1 MGDHKN
7 KKSKGVKRKGKRP
20 WRERQAIILAN
31 ARQQRRPNDNDS
43 VRANNSNNSDDNA
56 SDIDLNYTHSDSDS
70 VRAANNTNN
79 SDSVR
84 AANNT
89 NNSDSDSVRAN
100 NTNNSDRANNTN
112 NSDSAKIWKRTNSE
126 ILISGISYII
136 GNNCLDIGDRVRRPN
151 VLYLPDPDPLPQD
164 SADPLQDTLPQSDIT
179 EHDKLLMQI
188 NTHSENIPGE
198 LYYFKL

>member
-1 MGDHKN
+1 MVLTHYKVN
-7 KKSKGVKRKGKRP
+7 KLTNAPQVKKH
-20 WRERQAIILAN
+20 L
-31 ARQQRRPNDNDS
+31 
-43 VRANNSNNSDDNA
+43 NN
-56 SDIDLNYTHSDSDS
+56 TEDSDS
-70 VRAANNTNN
+70 VNN
-79 SDSVR
+79 
-84 AANNT
+84 
-89 NNSDSDSVRAN
+89 
-100 NTNNSDRANNTN
+100 N

-151 VLYLPDPDPLPQD
+151 VYLPDPDPLPQD

>member
-1 MGDHKN
+1 MKTKFDQKYTI
-7 KKSKGVKRKGKRP
+7 SSWP
-20 WRERQAIILAN
+20 
-31 ARQQRRPNDNDS
+31 
-43 VRANNSNNSDDNA
+43 NNSNNSDDNA

-70 VRAANNTNN
+70 VRANNTNN
-79 SDSVR
+79 SDSV
-84 AANNT
+84 
-89 NNSDSDSVRAN
+89 
-100 NTNNSDRANNTN
+100 RANNTN